1 MLLSSAI
8 SSAFT
13 GTPRAFLAKL
23 TSRDIESL
31 GVLRLRLGIP
41 EAICGRK
48 ARCFAAP
55 FRHGCACARLA
66 RWRFNEWT
74 LSGGLGG
81 GFLEKVELFSRTFEN
96 RFIFNLFDVLLCGII
111 VLVILRA
118 WRAQTKTIPVRN
130 QLLLLLAFSSLGAS
144 FTTKALSSGAFIFF
158 RYRLPVASFESLFHM
173 FQAGAWLLLAASAYP
188 SPRLRKSRPLIPGQ
202 LFLFVLLSLFL
213 ASLLLLGSLGNLSPK
228 LSMFLDLA
236 NMILI
241 GFSLVRIY
249 RSPLGGRRYAAGAL
263 ALVFVAASLH
273 FVSSLNW
280 GDKAS
285 LTFWNLEQFAWSFS
299 LFTCALAIGE
309 TSRNLSDKVFVR
321 LQITFI
327 LLASFMLLVITQ
339 SEKADYFASIRGRA
353 DQLAEFVRQD
363 VDNLRQQNEPLSA
376 IATREGISKAIH
388 EYDNLP
394 ELKIV
399 RISADNQIVTL
410 EIADNGEVSAASSLQ
425 SVSPSIRL
433 DTEEYFLIHA
443 LPLKTTST
451 GDVAFY
457 GSREFLDQHIRRR
470 IVLVFSIFT
479 VTVALS
485 TLMIGLVVRGAS
497 AKIRGQGREIEK
509 ARKQLY
515 QSSKLAAVGELAAGV
530 AHEINNPATT
540 ILSLSSFWVS
550 QNGGKPVAVDQED
563 LREVMTQAQRIARIT
578 TSLLEFSRPQ
588 ILEMK
593 PVPVDHVINLSL
605 RLVDDLLTANRISV
619 EKNLPLAIIR
629 VRGDEDSLIRA
640 LENLYRNA
648 IDAMPKGG
656 VLTLGVF
663 WEDQMRERIR
673 LEIADTGPGIQ
684 KDHIDRVFDPF
695 FTTKEVGKGTGLGL
709 SIVHG
714 IIEEHQGTITIE
726 SQPGRGTKFVI
737 VLPTEN

>member
-1 MLLSSAI
+1 M
-8 SSAFT
+8 
-13 GTPRAFLAKL
+13 
-23 TSRDIESL
+23 
-31 GVLRLRLGIP
+31 
-41 EAICGRK
+41 
-48 ARCFAAP
+48 
-55 FRHGCACARLA
+55 
-66 RWRFNEWT
+66 
-74 LSGGLGG
+74 
-81 GFLEKVELFSRTFEN
+81 ELFSRTFEN

-111 VLVILRA
+111 VVVILRA

-130 QLLLLLAFSSLGAS
+130 QLLLLLAFCSLGAS
-144 FTTKALSSGAFIFF
+144 FATKALFSGAFIFL
-158 RYRLPVASFESLFHM
+158 RYRLPVASFESVFHM

-188 SPRLRKSRPLIPGQ
+188 SPGLRESRAPIPGQ
-202 LFLFVLLSLFL
+202 LVFLLLLLSLPVLLFL
-213 ASLLLLGSLGNLSPK
+213 SGSFGKLTPK
-228 LSMFLDLA
+228 LMIFLNVA
-236 NMILI
+236 NLILI
-241 GFSLVRIY
+241 ALTFVHIY
-249 RSPLGGRRYAAGAL
+249 RNPHDGRRYTAGAL
-263 ALVFVAASLH
+263 AMVFVAASLH
-273 FVSSLNW
+273 LVSSLNW
-280 GDKAS
+280 EDKAS
-285 LTFWNLEQFAWSFS
+285 LIFWNLEQFAWSFS

-353 DQLAEFVRQD
+353 DELAEVVRQD

-376 IATREGISKAIH
+376 IATREEISKAIH

-425 SVSPSIRL
+425 SVSPSIQL

-470 IVLVFSIFT
+470 IVLIFSIFT

-497 AKIRGQGREIEK
+497 AKIRGQAREIEK
-509 ARKQLY
+509 TQKQLY

-550 QNGGKPVAVDQED
+550 QNGGRPVAVDQED
-563 LREVMTQAQRIARIT
+563 LKEVMTQAQRIAQIT
-578 TSLLEFSRPQ
+578 SSLLEFSRPQ
-588 ILEMK
+588 ILEIK
-593 PVPVDHVINLSL
+593 PVPLARVINLSL
-605 RLVDDLLTANRISV
+605 RLVVDLLTANRILV
-619 EKNLPLAIIR
+619 EKNLPREIVS
-629 VRGDEDSLIRA
+629 VRGDELSLVRA

-648 IDAMPKGG
+648 IDAMPQGG
-656 VLTLGVF
+656 VLSLSVF
-663 WEDQMRERIR
+663 WEDQMRKSIR
-673 LEIADTGPGIQ
+673 LEIADTGPGIH
-684 KDHIDRVFDPF
+684 KDHLDRVFDPF

-714 IIEEHQGTITIE
+714 IIKEHQGTITIE
-726 SQPGRGTKFVI
+726 SQPGRGTRVAI

>member
-1 MLLSSAI
+1 ME
-8 SSAFT
+8 
-13 GTPRAFLAKL
+13 P
-23 TSRDIESL
+23 
-31 GVLRLRLGIP
+31 
-41 EAICGRK
+41 
-48 ARCFAAP
+48 
-55 FRHGCACARLA
+55 
-66 RWRFNEWT
+66 
-74 LSGGLGG
+74 
-81 GFLEKVELFSRTFEN
+81 LEKLEFFSRTFEN

-144 FTTKALSSGAFIFF
+144 FATKALSSGAFIFF
-158 RYRLPVASFESLFHM
+158 RYHLPVASFESAFHV
-173 FQAGAWLLLAASAYP
+173 FQTSAWLLLVASAYP
-188 SPRLRKSRPLIPGQ
+188 SPRVRQSRAPMPQ
-202 LFLFVLLSLFL
+202 WSVFFLLLSLF
-213 ASLLLLGSLGNLSPK
+213 ALLVLFGWLGSLTPK
-228 LSMFLDLA
+228 LLMFLDLA

-241 GFSLVRIY
+241 AFTLVHVY

-263 ALVFVAASLH
+263 ALVLVAASFH

-285 LTFWNLEQFAWSFS
+285 LIFWNLEQFAWSFS

-309 TSRNLSDKVFVR
+309 TSRDLSDRVFVR

-327 LLASFMLLVITQ
+327 LLASLMLLVITQ

-353 DQLAEFVRQD
+353 DQLAEFMRQD
-363 VDNLRQQNEPLSA
+363 VDRLRLQNEPLSA
-376 IATREGISKAIH
+376 IAAREEIPKAIR

-399 RISADNQIVTL
+399 RLSVDNQIVTL
-410 EIADNGEVSAASSLQ
+410 QIGDNGEVVPPNTQ
-425 SVSPSIRL
+425 ISPIRI

-443 LPLKTTST
+443 LPLKTTSI
-451 GDVAFY
+451 GEVAFY
-457 GSREFLDQHIRRR
+457 GSREVLDQHIRRQ
-470 IVLVFSIFT
+470 IVLIFSLFT
-479 VTVALS
+479 ATVALS

-497 AKIRGQGREIEK
+497 AKIRGQAREIEK
-509 ARKQLY
+509 AQKQLY

-540 ILSLSSFWVS
+540 ILSLSSFWLS
-550 QNGGKPVAVDQED
+550 QNNGKPMAVDAED

-593 PVPVDHVINLSL
+593 PVPLERIINLSL

-619 EKNLPLAIIR
+619 QKNLPRKMIG
-629 VRGDEDSLIRA
+629 VRADEDSLVRA

-648 IDAMPKGG
+648 IDAMPGGG

-663 WEDQMRERIR
+663 WEDQTRKRIR
-673 LEIADTGPGIQ
+673 LEIADTGRGIQ

-714 IIEEHQGTITIE
+714 IIQEHQGTITIE
-726 SQPGRGTKFVI
+726 SQVGRGTRFVI
-737 VLPTEN
+737 ILPTES

>member
-1 MLLSSAI
+1 ME
-8 SSAFT
+8 
-13 GTPRAFLAKL
+13 P
-23 TSRDIESL
+23 
-31 GVLRLRLGIP
+31 
-41 EAICGRK
+41 
-48 ARCFAAP
+48 
-55 FRHGCACARLA
+55 
-66 RWRFNEWT
+66 
-74 LSGGLGG
+74 
-81 GFLEKVELFSRTFEN
+81 LEKLELFSQTFEN

-130 QLLLLLAFSSLGAS
+130 QLLLLLAFSTLGAS
-144 FTTKALSSGAFIFF
+144 FATKALLPGAFIFF
-158 RYRLPVASFESLFHM
+158 RYRLPVAPFESVFHM

-188 SPRLRKSRPLIPGQ
+188 SPRVRQSRAPIRGQ
-202 LFLFVLLSLFL
+202 LFLFFLLLSLPALLFL
-213 ASLLLLGSLGNLSPK
+213 SGSLGNLTPK
-228 LSMFLDLA
+228 LMMVLDVA

-241 GFSLVRIY
+241 AFTLVHIY

-263 ALVFVAASLH
+263 ALVFLAASLH

-280 GDKAS
+280 GDEAS
-285 LTFWNLEQFAWSFS
+285 LVFWNLEQFAWSFS

-327 LLASFMLLVITQ
+327 FLASLMLLVITQ

-353 DQLAEFVRQD
+353 DQLAEFMRQH
-363 VDNLRQQNEPLSA
+363 VDNLRQQNEPWSA
-376 IATREGISKAIH
+376 IVAREELPKAIR
-388 EYDNLP
+388 EFDNLP

-410 EIADNGEVSAASSLQ
+410 EIADNGEVSAPTSLQ
-425 SVSPSIRL
+425 SVSSSIRL
-433 DTEEYFLIHA
+433 DPEEYFLIHA
-443 LPLKTTST
+443 LPLKTAST
-451 GDVAFY
+451 GEVAFY

-470 IVLVFSIFT
+470 IVFIFSLFT
-479 VTVALS
+479 ATVALS
-485 TLMIGLVVRGAS
+485 TLMIGLVVQGAS
-497 AKIRGQGREIEK
+497 AKIRGQAREIEK
-509 ARKQLY
+509 AQKQLY

-550 QNGGKPVAVDQED
+550 QNGGKPVAVDPED

-578 TSLLEFSRPQ
+578 TSLLEFSHPQ

-593 PVPVDHVINLSL
+593 PVPLDRVINLSL

-619 EKNLPLAIIR
+619 EKNFPREIIH
-629 VRGDEDSLIRA
+629 VRGDEDSLVRA

-648 IDAMPKGG
+648 IDAMPEGG
-656 VLTLGVF
+656 VLSLGVF
-663 WEDQMRERIR
+663 WEDRMRKRIR

-684 KDHIDRVFDPF
+684 KDHVDRVFDPF

-714 IIEEHQGTITIE
+714 IIKEHQGTITIE
-726 SQPGRGTKFVI
+726 SQLRRGTKFAI
-737 VLPTEN
+737 VLPTED

>member
-1 MLLSSAI
+1 ME
-8 SSAFT
+8 
-13 GTPRAFLAKL
+13 P
-23 TSRDIESL
+23 
-31 GVLRLRLGIP
+31 
-41 EAICGRK
+41 
-48 ARCFAAP
+48 
-55 FRHGCACARLA
+55 
-66 RWRFNEWT
+66 
-74 LSGGLGG
+74 
-81 GFLEKVELFSRTFEN
+81 LEKLELFSRTFEN

-144 FTTKALSSGAFIFF
+144 FATKALISGAFIFF
-158 RYRLPVASFESLFHM
+158 RYRLPVASFESAFHM

-188 SPRLRKSRPLIPGQ
+188 SPRLRQSRAPIPGQ
-202 LFLFVLLSLFL
+202 LLLFLLMLSLPALFFL
-213 ASLLLLGSLGNLSPK
+213 SGSLGNLTPK
-228 LSMFLDLA
+228 LMLFLDFA
-236 NMILI
+236 NTILI
-241 GFSLVRIY
+241 AFSLVYIY
-249 RSPLGGRRYAAGAL
+249 RNPLGGRRYAAGAL

-285 LTFWNLEQFAWSFS
+285 LIFWNLEQFAWSFS
-299 LFTCALAIGE
+299 LFACALAIGE

-327 LLASFMLLVITQ
+327 LLASLMLLVITQ
-339 SEKADYFASIRGRA
+339 SEKSDYFANISGRA
-353 DQLAEFVRQD
+353 DQLAELMRQH
-363 VDNLRQQNEPLSA
+363 VDNLRQQNEALSA
-376 IATREGISKAIH
+376 IVGREDLRKTIR
-388 EYDNLP
+388 EFDNLP

-410 EIADNGEVSAASSLQ
+410 EIADNGEVSAPSNPQ

-433 DTEEYFLIHA
+433 DPEEYFLIHA
-443 LPLKTTST
+443 VPLKTTST
-451 GDVAFY
+451 GEVAFY
-457 GSREFLDQHIRRR
+457 GSREFVDQHIRRR
-470 IVLVFSIFT
+470 IVLIFSLFT

-485 TLMIGLVVRGAS
+485 TLMFGLVVRGAS
-497 AKIRGQGREIEK
+497 AKIRGQAREIEK
-509 ARKQLY
+509 AQKQLY

-530 AHEINNPATT
+530 AHEINNPVTT

-550 QNGGKPVAVDQED
+550 QNGGKQVAVDLED

-593 PVPVDHVINLSL
+593 PVSIDRAINLSL
-605 RLVDDLLTANRISV
+605 RLVDDLLTANKITV
-619 EKNLPLAIIR
+619 KKNLPRGMIQ
-629 VRGDEDSLIRA
+629 VRGDEDSLVRA

-648 IDAMPKGG
+648 IDAMPDGG
-656 VLTLGVF
+656 VLSLGVF
-663 WEDQMRERIR
+663 WEDGMRKRIR
-673 LEIADTGPGIQ
+673 LEISDTGLGIQ

-709 SIVHG
+709 SLVHG
-714 IIEEHQGTITIE
+714 IVKEHQGTITIE
-726 SQPGRGTKFVI
+726 SQLGRGTKFAI
-737 VLPTEN
+737 VLPTEG

>member
-1 MLLSSAI
+1 MEHLD
-8 SSAFT
+8 
-13 GTPRAFLAKL
+13 KL
-23 TSRDIESL
+23 
-31 GVLRLRLGIP
+31 
-41 EAICGRK
+41 
-48 ARCFAAP
+48 
-55 FRHGCACARLA
+55 
-66 RWRFNEWT
+66 
-74 LSGGLGG
+74 
-81 GFLEKVELFSRTFEN
+81 ELFSRTFEN

-118 WRAQTKTIPVRN
+118 WRAQTNTIPVRN

-144 FTTKALSSGAFIFF
+144 FATKALSSGAFIFF

-173 FQAGAWLLLAASAYP
+173 FQAGAWLLLAASAYS
-188 SPRLRKSRPLIPGQ
+188 SPRLRQSRALIPSQ
-202 LFLFVLLSLFL
+202 WFLFLLLLSLPALLFL
-213 ASLLLLGSLGNLSPK
+213 SGSLGNLTPK
-228 LSMFLDLA
+228 LMMFLDLA

-241 GFSLVRIY
+241 AFTLVHIY
-249 RSPLGGRRYAAGAL
+249 RSPLGGRRFAAGAL
-263 ALVFVAASLH
+263 ALVLVAASLH
-273 FVSSLNW
+273 FASSLNW
-280 GDKAS
+280 GDKVS
-285 LTFWNLEQFAWSFS
+285 LIFWNLEQFAWSLS

-327 LLASFMLLVITQ
+327 LLASLMLLVITQ

-353 DQLAEFVRQD
+353 DQLAEFMRQH

-376 IATREGISKAIH
+376 IVVREDLSKAIR

-410 EIADNGEVSAASSLQ
+410 QIADNGEVSEPNSL
-425 SVSPSIRL
+425 VSPSIRL
-433 DTEEYFLIHA
+433 DPEEYFLIHA

-451 GDVAFY
+451 GSVAFY
-457 GSREFLDQHIRRR
+457 GSREFLDQHIRRW

-479 VTVALS
+479 AIVALS

-497 AKIRGQGREIEK
+497 AKIREQAREIEK
-509 ARKQLY
+509 AQKQLY
-515 QSSKLAAVGELAAGV
+515 HSSKLAAVGELAAGV

-563 LREVMTQAQRIARIT
+563 MKEVMAQAQRIARIT
-578 TSLLEFSRPQ
+578 NSLLEFSRPQ

-593 PVPVDHVINLSL
+593 PVPVDRVIDLSL
-605 RLVDDLLTANRISV
+605 RLVDDLLTANRILV
-619 EKNLPLAIIR
+619 RKNLPREMMR
-629 VRGDEDSLIRA
+629 VQGDEDSLVRA

-656 VLTLGVF
+656 TLSLGVF
-663 WEDQMRERIR
+663 WEEQMLKTIR

-684 KDHIDRVFDPF
+684 KDYIDRVFDPF

-714 IIEEHQGTITIE
+714 IIQEHQGTITIE
-726 SQPGRGTKFVI
+726 SQLGRGTKFTI
-737 VLPTEN
+737 VLPTEG

>member
-1 MLLSSAI
+1 
-8 SSAFT
+8 
-13 GTPRAFLAKL
+13 
-23 TSRDIESL
+23 
-31 GVLRLRLGIP
+31 
-41 EAICGRK
+41 
-48 ARCFAAP
+48 
-55 FRHGCACARLA
+55 
-66 RWRFNEWT
+66 
-74 LSGGLGG
+74 
-81 GFLEKVELFSRTFEN
+81 
-96 RFIFNLFDVLLCGII
+96 
-111 VLVILRA
+111 
-118 WRAQTKTIPVRN
+118 
-130 QLLLLLAFSSLGAS
+130 
-144 FTTKALSSGAFIFF
+144 
-158 RYRLPVASFESLFHM
+158 
-173 FQAGAWLLLAASAYP
+173 
-188 SPRLRKSRPLIPGQ
+188 
-202 LFLFVLLSLFL
+202 
-213 ASLLLLGSLGNLSPK
+213 
-228 LSMFLDLA
+228 
-236 NMILI
+236 
-241 GFSLVRIY
+241 
-249 RSPLGGRRYAAGAL
+249 
-263 ALVFVAASLH
+263 
-273 FVSSLNW
+273 
-280 GDKAS
+280 
-285 LTFWNLEQFAWSFS
+285 
-299 LFTCALAIGE
+299 
-309 TSRNLSDKVFVR
+309 
-321 LQITFI
+321 
-327 LLASFMLLVITQ
+327 ITQ
-339 SEKADYFASIRGRA
+339 SEKSDYFASIRGRA
-353 DQLAEFVRQD
+353 DQLAEFMRED
-363 VDNLRQQNEPLSA
+363 VDKLRQQNESLST
-376 IATREGISKAIH
+376 IAAREEIPKAIR

-394 ELKIV
+394 ELKAV
-399 RISADNQIVTL
+399 RVSADNQIVTL
-410 EIADNGEVSAASSLQ
+410 QIADNGEVSAPSSRQ

-433 DTEEYFLIHA
+433 DPEEYFLIHA

-451 GDVAFY
+451 GEIALY
-457 GSREFLDQHIRRR
+457 GSREFLNQHIRRR
-470 IVLVFSIFT
+470 IILIFSLFT
-479 VTVALS
+479 ATVALS

-593 PVPVDHVINLSL
+593 PVPADRVINLSL

-619 EKNLPLAIIR
+619 EKNLPREMIH

-663 WEDQMRERIR
+663 WEDRTRKRIR
-673 LEIADTGPGIQ
+673 LEIADTGMGIQ
-684 KDHIDRVFDPF
+684 KDHVDRVFDPF

>member
-1 MLLSSAI
+1 M
-8 SSAFT
+8 
-13 GTPRAFLAKL
+13 GP
-23 TSRDIESL
+23 
-31 GVLRLRLGIP
+31 
-41 EAICGRK
+41 
-48 ARCFAAP
+48 
-55 FRHGCACARLA
+55 
-66 RWRFNEWT
+66 
-74 LSGGLGG
+74 
-81 GFLEKVELFSRTFEN
+81 LEKLELFSRTFEN

-144 FTTKALSSGAFIFF
+144 FATKALLPGAFIFF
-158 RYRLPVASFESLFHM
+158 RYRLPVAPFESVFYM

-188 SPRLRKSRPLIPGQ
+188 FPRVRQSRAPIRGQ
-202 LFLFVLLSLFL
+202 LVFFFLLLSLPALLFL
-213 ASLLLLGSLGNLSPK
+213 SGSLGNLTPK
-228 LSMFLDLA
+228 LMMVLDVV

-241 GFSLVRIY
+241 AFTLVHIY
-249 RSPLGGRRYAAGAL
+249 RGPLGGRRYAAGAL
-263 ALVFVAASLH
+263 ALVFLATSLH

-280 GDKAS
+280 GDKPS
-285 LTFWNLEQFAWSFS
+285 LIFWNLEQFAWSFS

-327 LLASFMLLVITQ
+327 FLASLMLLVITQ

-353 DQLAEFVRQD
+353 DQLAEFMRQH
-363 VDNLRQQNEPLSA
+363 VDNLRQQNEPWSA
-376 IATREGISKAIH
+376 IVAREDLPKAIR
-388 EYDNLP
+388 EFDNLP

-410 EIADNGEVSAASSLQ
+410 EIADNGEVSAPSSLQ

-433 DTEEYFLIHA
+433 DPEEYFLIHA

-451 GDVAFY
+451 GEVAFY

-470 IVLVFSIFT
+470 IVFIFSLFT
-479 VTVALS
+479 ATVALS
-485 TLMIGLVVRGAS
+485 TLMIGLVVQGAS
-497 AKIRGQGREIEK
+497 AKIRGQAREIEK
-509 ARKQLY
+509 AQKQLY
-515 QSSKLAAVGELAAGV
+515 QSSKLAAVGALAAGV

-550 QNGGKPVAVDQED
+550 QNGGKPVAVDPED
-563 LREVMTQAQRIARIT
+563 LREVMTQAQRISRIT
-578 TSLLEFSRPQ
+578 TSLLEFAHPQ

-593 PVPVDHVINLSL
+593 PVPLDRVINLSL

-619 EKNLPLAIIR
+619 EKNFPREIIH
-629 VRGDEDSLIRA
+629 VQGDEDSLVCA

-648 IDAMPKGG
+648 IDAMPEDG
-656 VLTLGVF
+656 VLSLGVF
-663 WEDQMRERIR
+663 WEDRMRKRIR

-684 KDHIDRVFDPF
+684 KDHVDRVFDPF

-714 IIEEHQGTITIE
+714 IIKEHQGTITIE
-726 SQPGRGTKFVI
+726 SQLGRGTKFAI
-737 VLPTEN
+737 VLPTED

>member
-1 MLLSSAI
+1 MQ
-8 SSAFT
+8 
-13 GTPRAFLAKL
+13 P
-23 TSRDIESL
+23 
-31 GVLRLRLGIP
+31 
-41 EAICGRK
+41 
-48 ARCFAAP
+48 
-55 FRHGCACARLA
+55 
-66 RWRFNEWT
+66 
-74 LSGGLGG
+74 
-81 GFLEKVELFSRTFEN
+81 LEKLELFSRTFEN
-96 RFIFNLFDVLLCGII
+96 RFIFSLFDVLLCGII

-144 FTTKALSSGAFIFF
+144 FATKALLSGAFIFF
-158 RYRLPVASFESLFHM
+158 RYRLPVASFESAFHM

-188 SPRLRKSRPLIPGQ
+188 APELRRSRALIPGQ
-202 LFLFVLLSLFL
+202 WFFFFLLLSLP
-213 ASLLLLGSLGNLSPK
+213 ALLLLSGSLGNLTPK
-228 LSMFLDLA
+228 LMMLLDLA

-241 GFSLVRIY
+241 AFTFVHVY

-285 LTFWNLEQFAWSFS
+285 LIFWNLEQFAWSFS

-327 LLASFMLLVITQ
+327 LLASLMLLVITQ

-353 DQLAEFVRQD
+353 DQLAESMRQD

-376 IATREGISKAIH
+376 IVAREDLSKAIR

-410 EIADNGEVSAASSLQ
+410 EITNNGEVSPASSLQ

-433 DTEEYFLIHA
+433 DPEEYFLIHA

-451 GDVAFY
+451 GEIAFY

-470 IVLVFSIFT
+470 IVFIFSLFT

-497 AKIRGQGREIEK
+497 AKIRGQAREIEK
-509 ARKQLY
+509 AQKQLY

-550 QNGGKPVAVDQED
+550 QNDGMPAAVDPED

-578 TSLLEFSRPQ
+578 ASLLEFAHPQ

-593 PVPVDHVINLSL
+593 PVPLDRVINLSL

-619 EKNLPLAIIR
+619 EKNLPRETIR
-629 VRGDEDSLIRA
+629 VRGDEDSLVRA

-648 IDAMPKGG
+648 IDAMPEGG
-656 VLTLGVF
+656 ALSLGVF
-663 WEDQMRERIR
+663 WEDRMRKKVR
-673 LEIADTGPGIQ
+673 LEIADTGLGIQ
-684 KDHIDRVFDPF
+684 THHLDRVFDPF

-709 SIVHG
+709 SLVHG
-714 IIEEHQGTITIE
+714 IVKEHQGTITIE
-726 SQPGRGTKFVI
+726 SQPGQGTKFAI
-737 VLPTEN
+737 ILPTEN

>member
-1 MLLSSAI
+1 
-8 SSAFT
+8 
-13 GTPRAFLAKL
+13 
-23 TSRDIESL
+23 
-31 GVLRLRLGIP
+31 
-41 EAICGRK
+41 
-48 ARCFAAP
+48 
-55 FRHGCACARLA
+55 
-66 RWRFNEWT
+66 
-74 LSGGLGG
+74 
-81 GFLEKVELFSRTFEN
+81 
-96 RFIFNLFDVLLCGII
+96 
-111 VLVILRA
+111 
-118 WRAQTKTIPVRN
+118 
-130 QLLLLLAFSSLGAS
+130 
-144 FTTKALSSGAFIFF
+144 
-158 RYRLPVASFESLFHM
+158 M
-173 FQAGAWLLLAASAYP
+173 FQAGAWLLLAASAY
-188 SPRLRKSRPLIPGQ
+188 SFPRLRKSRPLIPGQ
-202 LFLFVLLSLFL
+202 WFLFLLLLSLP
-213 ASLLLLGSLGNLSPK
+213 ALLFLLGSLGNLTPK
-228 LSMFLDLA
+228 LMMFLDLA

-241 GFSLVRIY
+241 GFTIVRIY
-249 RSPLGGRRYAAGAL
+249 RNPLGGRRYAAGAL

-280 GDKAS
+280 GDNAS
-285 LTFWNLEQFAWSFS
+285 LIFWNLEQFAWSFS
-299 LFTCALAIGE
+299 LFTWALAIGE

-353 DQLAEFVRQD
+353 DQLAEFMRQD
-363 VDNLRQQNEPLSA
+363 VDNLRKQNEPLSA
-376 IATREGISKAIH
+376 IVAREELSNAIR

-399 RISADNQIVTL
+399 RISADNQIVSL
-410 EIADNGEVSAASSLQ
+410 EIADNGEVSAPSNL
-425 SVSPSIRL
+425 VSPSIRL
-433 DTEEYFLIHA
+433 DPEEYFLIHA

-470 IVLVFSIFT
+470 IVLIFSIFT

-497 AKIRGQGREIEK
+497 AKIRGQAREIEK
-509 ARKQLY
+509 TQKQLY

-540 ILSLSSFWVS
+540 ILSLSSFWAS

-563 LREVMTQAQRIARIT
+563 LKEVMTQAQRIARIT

-593 PVPVDHVINLSL
+593 PVPVDRVINLSL
-605 RLVDDLLTANRISV
+605 RLVDDLLTANMISV
-619 EKNLPLAIIR
+619 EKNLPREIIR
-629 VRGDEDSLIRA
+629 VRGDEDSLVRA

-656 VLTLGVF
+656 TLRLGVF
-663 WEDQMRERIR
+663 WEEQMLKTIR

-714 IIEEHQGTITIE
+714 IIQEHQGTITIE
-726 SQPGRGTKFVI
+726 SQLGRGTKFTI
-737 VLPTEN
+737 VLPTEG

>member
-1 MLLSSAI
+1 ME
-8 SSAFT
+8 
-13 GTPRAFLAKL
+13 P
-23 TSRDIESL
+23 
-31 GVLRLRLGIP
+31 
-41 EAICGRK
+41 
-48 ARCFAAP
+48 
-55 FRHGCACARLA
+55 
-66 RWRFNEWT
+66 
-74 LSGGLGG
+74 
-81 GFLEKVELFSRTFEN
+81 LEKLQLFSRTFEN

-144 FTTKALSSGAFIFF
+144 FATKALSSGAFIFF
-158 RYRLPVASFESLFHM
+158 RYHLPVASFESAFHV
-173 FQAGAWLLLAASAYP
+173 FQASAWLLLVASAYP
-188 SPRLRKSRPLIPGQ
+188 SPRVRRSRAPMRQ
-202 LFLFVLLSLFL
+202 LSVFFLLLSLL
-213 ASLLLLGSLGNLSPK
+213 ALLLLFGWLGSLTPK
-228 LSMFLDLA
+228 LLMFLDLA

-241 GFSLVRIY
+241 AFTLVHVY

-263 ALVFVAASLH
+263 ALVLMAASLH

-280 GDKAS
+280 GDRAA
-285 LTFWNLEQFAWSFS
+285 LIFWNLEQFAWSFS

-309 TSRNLSDKVFVR
+309 TSRDLSDRVFVR

-327 LLASFMLLVITQ
+327 LLASLMLLVITQ

-353 DQLAEFVRQD
+353 DQLAEFMRQD
-363 VDNLRQQNEPLSA
+363 VDRLRQQNEPLSA
-376 IATREGISKAIH
+376 IAAREEFPRAIR

-399 RISADNQIVTL
+399 RLSADNQIVTL
-410 EIADNGEVSAASSLQ
+410 QIGNNGEVSSPNGLI
-425 SVSPSIRL
+425 SPSPRI

-443 LPLKTTST
+443 LSLKTTPT
-451 GDVAFY
+451 GEIAFY
-457 GSREFLDQHIRRR
+457 GSREVLDQHIRRQ
-470 IVLVFSIFT
+470 IVLIFSLFT
-479 VTVALS
+479 ATVALS

-497 AKIRGQGREIEK
+497 AKIRGQAREIER
-509 ARKQLY
+509 AQQQLY

-540 ILSLSSFWVS
+540 ILSLSSFWLS
-550 QNGGKPVAVDQED
+550 QNGEKPMAVDAED

-593 PVPVDHVINLSL
+593 PVELDRAISLSL

-619 EKNLPLAIIR
+619 QKNLPRGMIR
-629 VRGDEDSLIRA
+629 VRADEDSLVRA

-648 IDAMPKGG
+648 IDAMPVGG

-663 WEDQMRERIR
+663 WEDRTRKRIR
-673 LEIADTGPGIQ
+673 LEIADTGVGIQ
-684 KDHIDRVFDPF
+684 KDHLDRVFDPF

-714 IIEEHQGTITIE
+714 IIQEHEGTITIE
-726 SQPGRGTKFVI
+726 SQVGQGTRFTI
-737 VLPTEN
+737 ILPTES

>member
-1 MLLSSAI
+1 ME
-8 SSAFT
+8 
-13 GTPRAFLAKL
+13 P
-23 TSRDIESL
+23 
-31 GVLRLRLGIP
+31 
-41 EAICGRK
+41 
-48 ARCFAAP
+48 
-55 FRHGCACARLA
+55 
-66 RWRFNEWT
+66 
-74 LSGGLGG
+74 
-81 GFLEKVELFSRTFEN
+81 LEQLQFFSRTFEN

-144 FTTKALSSGAFIFF
+144 FATKALSSGAFIFF
-158 RYRLPVASFESLFHM
+158 RFHLPVASFESAFHV
-173 FQAGAWLLLAASAYP
+173 FQASAWLLLVASAYP
-188 SPRLRKSRPLIPGQ
+188 SPRVRQSRAPIPGQ
-202 LFLFVLLSLFL
+202 LSVFFWLLSLS
-213 ASLLLLGSLGNLSPK
+213 ALLLLFGWLGNLTPK
-228 LSMFLDLA
+228 LLMFFDLA

-241 GFSLVRIY
+241 AFALVHVY

-263 ALVFVAASLH
+263 ALVFAAASLH

-285 LTFWNLEQFAWSFS
+285 LIFWNLEQFAWSFS

-309 TSRNLSDKVFVR
+309 TSRDLSDKVFVR

-327 LLASFMLLVITQ
+327 LLASLMLLVITQ

-376 IATREGISKAIH
+376 IAARKEIPKAIR

-410 EIADNGEVSAASSLQ
+410 QIAENGEVSAPSSLQ
-425 SVSPSIRL
+425 SVSPPIRL
-433 DTEEYFLIHA
+433 DPEEYFLIHA
-443 LPLKTTST
+443 VPLKTIST
-451 GDVAFY
+451 GEVAFY
-457 GSREFLDQHIRRR
+457 GSREVLDQHIRRR
-470 IVLVFSIFT
+470 IVLIFSLFT
-479 VTVALS
+479 ATVALS

-497 AKIRGQGREIEK
+497 AKIRGQAREIEK
-509 ARKQLY
+509 AQQQLY

-540 ILSLSSFWVS
+540 ILSLSSFWLS
-550 QNGGKPVAVDQED
+550 QNSGKPMAVDAED

-593 PVPVDHVINLSL
+593 PVPLDRAISLSL

-619 EKNLPLAIIR
+619 QKNLPREMIR
-629 VRGDEDSLIRA
+629 VRADEDSLVRA

-648 IDAMPKGG
+648 IDAMPGGG

-663 WEDQMRERIR
+663 WEDRTRKRIR
-673 LEIADTGPGIQ
+673 LEVGDTGLGIQ

-714 IIEEHQGTITIE
+714 IIKEHQGTITIE
-726 SQPGRGTKFVI
+726 SQIGRGTRFTI
-737 VLPTEN
+737 VLPTEG

>member
-1 MLLSSAI
+1 MEPL
-8 SSAFT
+8 
-13 GTPRAFLAKL
+13 GKL
-23 TSRDIESL
+23 
-31 GVLRLRLGIP
+31 
-41 EAICGRK
+41 
-48 ARCFAAP
+48 
-55 FRHGCACARLA
+55 
-66 RWRFNEWT
+66 
-74 LSGGLGG
+74 
-81 GFLEKVELFSRTFEN
+81 ELFSRTFEN

-144 FTTKALSSGAFIFF
+144 FATKALSSGAFIFF
-158 RYRLPVASFESLFHM
+158 RYRLPVASFESVFHM

-188 SPRLRKSRPLIPGQ
+188 FPRLRQSRALIPGQ
-202 LFLFVLLSLFL
+202 WLLFLLLLSLPALLFL
-213 ASLLLLGSLGNLSPK
+213 SGSLGNLTPK
-228 LSMFLDLA
+228 LMMFLDLA
-236 NMILI
+236 NVVLI
-241 GFSLVRIY
+241 AFTLVHVY

-263 ALVFVAASLH
+263 ALVFAAASLH

-280 GDKAS
+280 GDNAS
-285 LTFWNLEQFAWSFS
+285 LIFWNLEQFAWSFS

-327 LLASFMLLVITQ
+327 LLASLMLLVITQ

-353 DQLAEFVRQD
+353 DQLAELVRQN
-363 VDNLRQQNEPLSA
+363 VDSLRQQNEPLAA
-376 IATREGISKAIH
+376 IVAREDLPKAIR
-388 EYDNLP
+388 EFDNLP

-410 EIADNGEVSAASSLQ
+410 QIADNGEVSAPSSLQ
-425 SVSPSIRL
+425 SVSPLIRL
-433 DTEEYFLIHA
+433 DTEEYFLIHE

-451 GDVAFY
+451 GKVAFY
-457 GSREFLDQHIRRR
+457 GSREFLDQHIRRQ
-470 IVLVFSIFT
+470 IVLIFSLFT
-479 VTVALS
+479 ATVALS

-497 AKIRGQGREIEK
+497 AKIREQTGEIEK
-509 ARKQLY
+509 AQKQLY

-550 QNGGKPVAVDQED
+550 QNAGKPVAVDPED

-593 PVPVDHVINLSL
+593 PIPLDRVIDLSL

-619 EKNLPLAIIR
+619 EKDLPREMIR
-629 VRGDEDSLIRA
+629 VRGDEDSLVRA
-640 LENLYRNA
+640 LENLCRNA
-648 IDAMPKGG
+648 IDAMPRGG
-656 VLTLGVF
+656 VLSIGVF
-663 WEDQMRERIR
+663 WEDRMRKRVR
-673 LEIADTGPGIQ
+673 LEIADTGTGVQ
-684 KDHIDRVFDPF
+684 EDHMDRVFDPF

-709 SIVHG
+709 SLVHG
-714 IIEEHQGTITIE
+714 IVKEHQGTITIE
-726 SQPGRGTKFVI
+726 SQLGRGTKFTI
-737 VLPTEN
+737 VLPTEG

>member
-1 MLLSSAI
+1 ME
-8 SSAFT
+8 
-13 GTPRAFLAKL
+13 P
-23 TSRDIESL
+23 
-31 GVLRLRLGIP
+31 
-41 EAICGRK
+41 
-48 ARCFAAP
+48 
-55 FRHGCACARLA
+55 
-66 RWRFNEWT
+66 
-74 LSGGLGG
+74 
-81 GFLEKVELFSRTFEN
+81 LEKLELFSRTFEN

-118 WRAQTKTIPVRN
+118 WRAQTKTIPVRS

-144 FTTKALSSGAFIFF
+144 FATKALSSGAFIFF

-188 SPRLRKSRPLIPGQ
+188 PPRLRQSRALVPGQ
-202 LFLFVLLSLFL
+202 LFFFFLLLSLPALLFL
-213 ASLLLLGSLGNLSPK
+213 SGSLGNLTPK
-228 LSMFLDLA
+228 LMMFLDLA

-241 GFSLVRIY
+241 AFTFVQVY
-249 RSPLGGRRYAAGAL
+249 RSPLGGRRYAAGAV

-280 GDKAS
+280 GDQAS
-285 LTFWNLEQFAWSFS
+285 LIFWNLEQFAWSFS

-309 TSRNLSDKVFVR
+309 TSRNLSDNVFVR

-327 LLASFMLLVITQ
+327 LLASLMLLVITQ
-339 SEKADYFASIRGRA
+339 SEKADYFASISGRA
-353 DQLAEFVRQD
+353 DQLAESVRQHI
-363 VDNLRQQNEPLSA
+363 DNLRQQNEPLSA
-376 IATREGISKAIH
+376 IAARMEIPKAIR

-410 EIADNGEVSAASSLQ
+410 EIADNGEISAPSSLQ

-433 DTEEYFLIHA
+433 DTEEYFLIRA
-443 LPLKTTST
+443 LPLKTTPT
-451 GDVAFY
+451 GEVAFY

-470 IVLVFSIFT
+470 IVLIFSLFT
-479 VTVALS
+479 ATVALS

-497 AKIRGQGREIEK
+497 AKIRGQAREIEK
-509 ARKQLY
+509 TQKQLY

-550 QNGGKPVAVDQED
+550 QNGEKPVAVDPED
-563 LREVMTQAQRIARIT
+563 LREMMTQAQRIARIT

-593 PVPVDHVINLSL
+593 PVPLDRVINLSL
-605 RLVDDLLTANRISV
+605 RLVDDLLTANSISV
-619 EKNLPLAIIR
+619 EKNVPRDLIR
-629 VRGDEDSLIRA
+629 VRGDEDSLVRA

-648 IDAMPKGG
+648 IDAMPEGG
-656 VLTLGVF
+656 VLSLGVF
-663 WEDQMRERIR
+663 WEDRMRKRIR
-673 LEIADTGPGIQ
+673 LEIADTGLGIQ
-684 KDHIDRVFDPF
+684 KDHLDRVFDPF

-709 SIVHG
+709 SLVYGIVQ
-714 IIEEHQGTITIE
+714 EHQGTITIE
-726 SQPGRGTKFVI
+726 SQVGRGTKFAI
-737 VLPTEN
+737 VLPTEG

>member
-1 MLLSSAI
+1 ME
-8 SSAFT
+8 
-13 GTPRAFLAKL
+13 P
-23 TSRDIESL
+23 
-31 GVLRLRLGIP
+31 
-41 EAICGRK
+41 
-48 ARCFAAP
+48 
-55 FRHGCACARLA
+55 
-66 RWRFNEWT
+66 
-74 LSGGLGG
+74 
-81 GFLEKVELFSRTFEN
+81 LEKLELFSRTFEN

-144 FTTKALSSGAFIFF
+144 FATKALSSGAFIFF
-158 RYRLPVASFESLFHM
+158 RYRLPVASFESVFHM

-188 SPRLRKSRPLIPGQ
+188 FPRLRQSRTLIPGQ
-202 LFLFVLLSLFL
+202 WLLFLLLLSLPALLFL
-213 ASLLLLGSLGNLSPK
+213 SGSLGNLTPK
-228 LSMFLDLA
+228 LMMFLDLA
-236 NMILI
+236 NMVLI
-241 GFSLVRIY
+241 AFTFVHIY

-263 ALVFVAASLH
+263 ALVFAAASLH
-273 FVSSLNW
+273 FISSLNW
-280 GDKAS
+280 GDNAS
-285 LTFWNLEQFAWSFS
+285 LIFWNLEQFAWSFS

-327 LLASFMLLVITQ
+327 LLASLMLLVITQ

-353 DQLAEFVRQD
+353 DQLADLVRQN
-363 VDNLRQQNEPLSA
+363 VDSLRQQNEPLSA
-376 IATREGISKAIH
+376 IVAREELPKAIR
-388 EYDNLP
+388 EFDNLP

-410 EIADNGEVSAASSLQ
+410 EIADNGEVSAPSSLQ

-433 DTEEYFLIHA
+433 DPEEYFLIHE

-451 GDVAFY
+451 GKVAFY
-457 GSREFLDQHIRRR
+457 GSREFLDQHIRRQ
-470 IVLVFSIFT
+470 IVLIFSLFT
-479 VTVALS
+479 ATVALS

-497 AKIRGQGREIEK
+497 AKIRGQAREIEK
-509 ARKQLY
+509 AQKQLY

-550 QNGGKPVAVDQED
+550 QNAGKPVAVDPED

-593 PVPVDHVINLSL
+593 PVPLDRIINFSL

-619 EKNLPLAIIR
+619 EKDLPREMIR
-629 VRGDEDSLIRA
+629 VQGDEDSLIRA

-648 IDAMPKGG
+648 IDAMPQGG
-656 VLTLGVF
+656 VLSIGVF
-663 WEDQMRERIR
+663 WEDRMRKRVR
-673 LEIADTGPGIQ
+673 LEIADTGTGVQ
-684 KDHIDRVFDPF
+684 EDHIDRVFDPF

-709 SIVHG
+709 SLVHG
-714 IIEEHQGTITIE
+714 IVKEHQGTITIE
-726 SQPGRGTKFVI
+726 SQLGRGTKFTI
-737 VLPTEN
+737 VLPTEG

>member
-1 MLLSSAI
+1 
-8 SSAFT
+8 
-13 GTPRAFLAKL
+13 
-23 TSRDIESL
+23 
-31 GVLRLRLGIP
+31 V
-41 EAICGRK
+41 EA
-48 ARCFAAP
+48 
-55 FRHGCACARLA
+55 LD
-66 RWRFNEWT
+66 
-74 LSGGLGG
+74 
-81 GFLEKVELFSRTFEN
+81 KVELFSRTFEN

-118 WRAQTKTIPVRN
+118 WRAQTKIIPGRN

-144 FTTKALSSGAFIFF
+144 FATKALLSGAFIFF
-158 RYRLPVASFESLFHM
+158 RYRLPVASFESVFHM

-188 SPRLRKSRPLIPGQ
+188 SPRLRQSRALIPGQ
-202 LFLFVLLSLFL
+202 LVFFFLLLSLPALLFL
-213 ASLLLLGSLGNLSPK
+213 SGSLGNLTPK
-228 LSMFLDLA
+228 LMMFLDLA

-241 GFSLVRIY
+241 AFTLVHIY
-249 RSPLGGRRYAAGAL
+249 RSPPGGRRYAVGAL
-263 ALVFVAASLH
+263 ALIFVAASLG

-285 LTFWNLEQFAWSFS
+285 LIFWNLEQFAWSFS

-327 LLASFMLLVITQ
+327 LLASLMLLVITQ
-339 SEKADYFASIRGRA
+339 SEKADYFAGIRGRA
-353 DQLAEFVRQD
+353 DQLAELMRQH

-376 IATREGISKAIH
+376 IVAREDLSKAIR
-388 EYDNLP
+388 EFDNLP

-410 EIADNGEVSAASSLQ
+410 EIADNGEVSAPSSRQ
-425 SVSPSIRL
+425 SVSPPIRL

-451 GDVAFY
+451 GEVAFY

-470 IVLVFSIFT
+470 IVFIFSLFT
-479 VTVALS
+479 ATVALS
-485 TLMIGLVVRGAS
+485 TLMIGLVVQGAS
-497 AKIRGQGREIEK
+497 AKIRGQAREIEK
-509 ARKQLY
+509 AQKQLY

-550 QNGGKPVAVDQED
+550 QNGGQPVAVDPED

-593 PVPVDHVINLSL
+593 AVPLDHVINLSL

-619 EKNLPLAIIR
+619 EKNLPRQMIR
-629 VRGDEDSLIRA
+629 VRGDEDSLVRA

-648 IDAMPKGG
+648 IDAMPEGG
-656 VLTLGVF
+656 ILSVGVF
-663 WEDQMRERIR
+663 WEDRMRRRIR
-673 LEIADTGPGIQ
+673 LEIADTGLGIET
-684 KDHIDRVFDPF
+684 DHLDRVFDPF

-709 SIVHG
+709 SLVHG
-714 IIEEHQGTITIE
+714 IVKEHQGTITIE
-726 SQPGRGTKFVI
+726 SQLGRGTKFAI

>member
-1 MLLSSAI
+1 ME
-8 SSAFT
+8 
-13 GTPRAFLAKL
+13 P
-23 TSRDIESL
+23 
-31 GVLRLRLGIP
+31 
-41 EAICGRK
+41 
-48 ARCFAAP
+48 
-55 FRHGCACARLA
+55 
-66 RWRFNEWT
+66 
-74 LSGGLGG
+74 
-81 GFLEKVELFSRTFEN
+81 LEKLELFSRTFEN

-144 FTTKALSSGAFIFF
+144 FATKALSSGAFIFF
-158 RYRLPVASFESLFHM
+158 RYRLPVAPFESVFHV
-173 FQAGAWLLLAASAYP
+173 FQASAWLLLAASAYP
-188 SPRLRKSRPLIPGQ
+188 SPRVRQSRAPIPGQ
-202 LFLFVLLSLFL
+202 LFLFFLLLSLPVLLFL
-213 ASLLLLGSLGNLSPK
+213 FGSLGNLTPK
-228 LSMFLDLA
+228 LMMFSDLA
-236 NMILI
+236 NIILI
-241 GFSLVRIY
+241 AFTFVHVY

-285 LTFWNLEQFAWSFS
+285 LIFWNLEQFAWSFS

-309 TSRNLSDKVFVR
+309 TSRDLFDKVFVR

-327 LLASFMLLVITQ
+327 LLASLMLLVITQ
-339 SEKADYFASIRGRA
+339 SEKADYFASISGRA
-353 DQLAEFVRQD
+353 DQLAELVRQH

-376 IATREGISKAIH
+376 IVAREDLPKAIR
-388 EYDNLP
+388 EFDNLP

-399 RISADNQIVTL
+399 RISADNQIITL
-410 EIADNGEVSAASSLQ
+410 EIADNGEVSAPSSRQ

-433 DTEEYFLIHA
+433 DPEEYFLIHA

-451 GDVAFY
+451 GEVAFY
-457 GSREFLDQHIRRR
+457 GSREVLDQHIRRR
-470 IVLVFSIFT
+470 IVLIFSLFT
-479 VTVALS
+479 ATVALS

-497 AKIRGQGREIEK
+497 AKIRGQAREIEK
-509 ARKQLY
+509 AQKQLY

-550 QNGGKPVAVDQED
+550 QNSGKPVAVDPED
-563 LREVMTQAQRIARIT
+563 LREVMTQAHRIARIT

-593 PVPVDHVINLSL
+593 PVPLDRVISLSL

-619 EKNLPLAIIR
+619 EKNLPREIIR
-629 VRGDEDSLIRA
+629 VRGDEDSLVRA

-648 IDAMPKGG
+648 IDAMPEGG
-656 VLTLGVF
+656 VLSLGVF
-663 WEDQMRERIR
+663 WEDRMRKRIR
-673 LEIADTGPGIQ
+673 LEIADTGSGVQ
-684 KDHIDRVFDPF
+684 EDHIDRVFDPF

-709 SIVHG
+709 SLVHG
-714 IIEEHQGTITIE
+714 IVKEHQGTITIE
-726 SQPGRGTKFVI
+726 SQLGRGTKFAI